1 MIFFKTHNIS
11 FNQWVEWV
19 VSSLGAAAGHPAA
32 KVKTPETPHLKKRLN
47 YFKIVDENKIKN
59 ILFEM
64 RTVSLTFT

>member
-1 MIFFKTHNIS
+1 MGGFFS
-11 FNQWVEWV
+11 RGGRR
-19 VSSLGAAAGHPAA
+19 SSRRESENAGDTSL
-32 KVKTPETPHLKKRLN
+32 KKKRLN